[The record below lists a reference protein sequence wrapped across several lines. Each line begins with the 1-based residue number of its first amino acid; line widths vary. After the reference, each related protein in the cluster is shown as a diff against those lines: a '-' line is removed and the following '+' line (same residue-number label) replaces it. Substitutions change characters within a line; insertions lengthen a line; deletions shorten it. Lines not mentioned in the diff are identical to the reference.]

1 MVKNGSIHIK
11 PQNGKIMVIPKEQYE
26 RITAEMSQMKMAQGG
41 DVRSMIDDE
50 MRMRKVCKAHNCSI
64 DQYRQ
69 AKKTYGDGGN
79 IAKENRD
86 MVANNNKQIAHHT
99 KELEKAL
106 GDGKSVPAWVVAKV
120 NRSAS
125 DLSDVTH
132 YLDGSE
138 EKMAKG
144 GIAGNHYRITW
155 GLGYYEDYKT
165 LNEALRKKKEFVDNP
180 PAWARLPKDTPTIY
194 RFVNGEIDYTETYA
208 KGGIIHYFQD
218 KDSHRMGRPNSIDK
232 DLLNKVGYESF
243 KDDFV
248 GNFGW
253 MTPYKKLADGYLF
266 KLDSFDQYLVKDI
279 KLKSGERIFRYFNEM
294 SAIGGIVPII
304 KINLEKGLLYFTPM
318 KEFGD
323 DSIEFETKGV
333 KAEWVNLIEDKMA
346 KGGGVGN
353 DYMKRWDVITEQVRF
368 AFAKVL
374 GLDRA
379 MNLLDRSY
387 AMSPYKLVE
396 RAVYSDLLLIS
407 EIDNILINSAIQEAR
422 YSNEMEEIGSSD
434 TTYLLKG
441 MLDGAG
447 LQTAFINHRLERV
460 DANGNAMQLKNDL
473 PSTTM
478 FAKGGVI
485 GDMVNIQDKKSLYN
499 GKSGVIVGEDG
510 QDWIVE
516 TPQGRGFVKKSKV
529 EVIKSDDKFDEFA
542 KGGEVKKHVDLIEHY
557 EQMPPKI
564 AKIFDKYWNKYG
576 EDMDYGIIAKMHDEV
591 YKQGYTFESGLDASI
606 YGLRPI
612 GVKLNQLEG
621 YEDVDESTDDEPF
634 AVGGMTGLG
643 DLANSYD
650 MEAVMTDG
658 QKLANN
664 YKSPMYLMK
673 RPNGEYV
680 VVPKGEEMDE
690 MEHHNSYFVE
700 LIRPRYDVGG
710 NIPSWLFIGTYPNAY
725 IYADNRI
732 ETRGEYHRI
741 GAVYFNPL
749 SYVIKDNSP
758 KYKEVHDMIIN
769 EYEMMKGKESVQIS
783 STGQTARIGKNP
795 LGYAEG
801 GTTQKEYI
809 AKKVGKVMHE
819 FKEGELHSGSGA
831 KVTDRKQ
838 AIAIGLSEGRKGW
851 KHRRK
856 K

>member
-1 MVKNGSIHIK
+1 MA
-11 PQNGKIMVIPKEQYE
+11 IPREQYE

-144 GIAGNHYRITW
+144 GN
-155 GLGYYEDYKT
+155 
-165 LNEALRKKKEFVDNP
+165 V
-180 PAWARLPKDTPTIY
+180 
-194 RFVNGEIDYTETYA
+194 
-208 KGGIIHYFQD
+208 HYFQD
-218 KDSHRMGRPNSIDK
+218 KDSHRMGRPNSIDN

-253 MTPYKKLADGYLF
+253 MTSNKKLADGYLF
-266 KLDSFDQYLVKDI
+266 KLDSFDQNLVKDI
-279 KLKSGERIFRYFNEM
+279 KLKSGERIFRYFNER
-294 SAIGGIVPII
+294 SAIGGIVPLI
-304 KINLEKGLLYFTPM
+304 KINLEKGLLYFMPM

-346 KGGGVGN
+346 KGG
-353 DYMKRWDVITEQVRF
+353 
-368 AFAKVL
+368 
-374 GLDRA
+374 
-379 MNLLDRSY
+379 
-387 AMSPYKLVE
+387 
-396 RAVYSDLLLIS
+396 
-407 EIDNILINSAIQEAR
+407 EIE
-422 YSNEMEEIGSSD
+422 
-434 TTYLLKG
+434 
-441 MLDGAG
+441 
-447 LQTAFINHRLERV
+447 
-460 DANGNAMQLKNDL
+460 
-473 PSTTM
+473 
-478 FAKGGVI
+478 
-485 GDMVNIQDKKSLYN
+485 
-499 GKSGVIVGEDG
+499 
-510 QDWIVE
+510 
-516 TPQGRGFVKKSKV
+516 
-529 EVIKSDDKFDEFA
+529 
-542 KGGEVKKHVDLIEHY
+542 KHVDLIEHY

-564 AKIFDKYWNKYG
+564 AKIFDKYWKKYG

-591 YKQGYTFESGLDASI
+591 YKQGYTFESGLDATI

-621 YEDVDESTDDEPF
+621 YEDVNESSNDEPF
-634 AVGGMTGLG
+634 EKGGNIQIG
-643 DLANSYD
+643 DWVAEKKGTAIGQVYYD
-650 MEAVMTDG
+650 FGEFV
-658 QKLANN
+658 KLQDKYGNQSN
-664 YKSPMYLMK
+664 TLYSKRNLKKSFK
-673 RPNGEYV
+673 
-680 VVPKGEEMDE
+680 
-690 MEHHNSYFVE
+690 
-700 LIRPRYDVGG
+700 PRYDVGG

-725 IYADNRI
+725 IYADNRF

-769 EYEMMKGKESVQIS
+769 EYEMMKGKESVKVS
-783 STGQTARIGKNP
+783 LTGQTAPIREYPEGSKTYAYG
-795 LGYAEG
+795 LGFRDDGYAKG
-801 GTTQKEYI
+801 GTTRKEYI
-809 AKKVGKVMHE
+809 ANKVGKVMHE

-838 AIAIGLSEGRKGW
+838 AIAIGLSDGRKGW
-851 KHRRK
+851 KHRSK